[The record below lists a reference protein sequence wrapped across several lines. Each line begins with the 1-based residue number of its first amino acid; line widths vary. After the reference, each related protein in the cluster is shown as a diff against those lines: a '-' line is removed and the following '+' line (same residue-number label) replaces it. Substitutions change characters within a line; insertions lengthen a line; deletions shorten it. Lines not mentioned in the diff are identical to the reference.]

1 MKTLGLLVVTL
12 GMTSIVAPSAF
23 GQGLLTN
30 KSVQKEMKVNDEQL
44 KKIDALTRVLSKQRN
59 IEVAKLQ
66 RMPVSREERRAKM
79 RDLTWEIHDAEVKI
93 MSDFLKPEQVK
104 RFEQITVQHAGL
116 FAFSIPPVQRRL
128 KLTEQQLT
136 KVTIVRDEASQRDG
150 SRTELLEKSAK
161 DPEAKKKAAEVEKQ
175 TMEKIV
181 ALMSDEQKATWKD
194 LTGEPFE
201 VIDPPSALQ

>member
-12 GMTSIVAPSAF
+12 GMASIVAPSAF

-44 KKIDALTRVLSKQRN
+44 KKIDALTRVLSKQRT
-59 IEVAKLQ
+59 IEVSKLQ
-66 RMPVSREERRAKM
+66 RMPVTPQERRAKL

-116 FAFSIPPVQRRL
+116 FAFSTPPVQRRL

-136 KVTIVRDEASQRDG
+136 KVTIIRDEASQRDG
-150 SRTELLEKSAK
+150 SRTELLEKSVK
-161 DPEAKKKAAEVEKQ
+161 DPEAKKKTAEVEKQ

>member
-12 GMTSIVAPSAF
+12 GMASIVAPSAF

-44 KKIDALTRVLSKQRN
+44 KKIDALTRVLSKQRT
-59 IEVAKLQ
+59 IEVSKLQ
-66 RMPVSREERRAKM
+66 RMPVTPQERRAKL

-116 FAFSIPPVQRRL
+116 FAFSTPPVQRRL

-136 KVTIVRDEASQRDG
+136 KVTIIRDEASQRDG
-150 SRTELLEKSAK
+150 SRTELLEKSVK

>member
-12 GMTSIVAPSAF
+12 GMASIVAPSAF

-44 KKIDALTRVLSKQRN
+44 KKIDALTRVLSKQRT
-59 IEVAKLQ
+59 IEVSKLQ
-66 RMPVSREERRAKM
+66 RMPVTPQERRAKL

-136 KVTIVRDEASQRDG
+136 KVTIIRDEASQRDG
-150 SRTELLEKSAK
+150 SRTELLEKSVK

>member
-12 GMTSIVAPSAF
+12 GMASIVAPSAF

-44 KKIDALTRVLSKQRN
+44 KKIDALTRVLSKQRT
-59 IEVAKLQ
+59 IEVSKLQ
-66 RMPVSREERRAKM
+66 RMPVTPQERRAKL

-116 FAFSIPPVQRRL
+116 FAFSTPPVQRRL

-136 KVTIVRDEASQRDG
+136 KLAIIRDEASQRDG
-150 SRTELLEKSAK
+150 SRTELLEKSVK